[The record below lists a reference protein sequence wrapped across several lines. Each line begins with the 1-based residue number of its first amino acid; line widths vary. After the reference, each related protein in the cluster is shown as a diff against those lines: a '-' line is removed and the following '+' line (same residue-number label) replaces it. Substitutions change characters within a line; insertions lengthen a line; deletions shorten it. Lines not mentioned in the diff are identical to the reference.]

1 MPSETVRLLFM
12 KNIFTIIILLLSVVT
27 IYAQDPNILW
37 QRTIGGSGD
46 EELRVSISTL
56 DGGFLIAGPSKS
68 NISGDKSENNIGEDD
83 YWIVKLSSTGN
94 IEWDNTIGGNDLD
107 RVESIIQDV
116 DGGYVIGG
124 WSGSN
129 ISGDKNENCRGFYD
143 YWIVKLNSLGI
154 IQWQKTIGGSNRD
167 ILNNIIQTNDGGY
180 FLGGT
185 SNSNISGEKSEDSID
200 FSDDYWVLK
209 LDNSGNIEWQNTIG
223 GNSEDML
230 ESVLQTPDG
239 GFLLAGHSRS
249 GISEDKTEINQ
260 GNYDYWIVKVNHL
273 GNIEWQNTIGGDDG
287 DILTNVT
294 QSYDGGYLLVG
305 ESWSTMSGDKTEN
318 NYGDSDYWIIKIDE
332 TGSIEWQ
339 NTIGGNEAD
348 GCLDTYSDFDGS
360 YWIVGFSSSN
370 ISGDKTVPSNGSI
383 DIWLLKLNNSGEI
396 LNQYSI
402 GGSHSDYSGS
412 INRTT
417 DNKIFLGGNSRS
429 DISGDK
435 TENSIGENDYWVLK
449 LDDLLGTTE
458 HLLATGIALY
468 PNPAKNTLQLN
479 TQDQTIDQINIY
491 TMTGSK
497 VLQLEVGTVSPTIDV
512 SSLATGV
519 YYVQLYSGKNV
530 ALKKFVKE

>member
-1 MPSETVRLLFM
+1 M
-12 KNIFTIIILLLSVVT
+12 KNIMKKTITVLTLLLNTVVN
-27 IYAQDPNILW
+27 YAQDPNILW

-46 EELRVSISTL
+46 EELRVSISTF

-94 IEWDNTIGGNDLD
+94 VEWDNTIGGDDLD

-143 YWIVKLNSLGI
+143 YWIVKLNSLGN
-154 IQWQKTIGGSNRD
+154 IQWQKTIGGSNQD
-167 ILNNIIQTNDGGY
+167 IMNNIIQTNDGGY

-185 SNSNISGEKSEDSID
+185 SNSNISGEKSENSID

-223 GNSEDML
+223 GNSEDKL

-239 GFLLAGHSRS
+239 GFLLGGYSRS

-260 GNYDYWIVKVNHL
+260 GNYDYWIVKVDHL

-287 DILTNVT
+287 DILTNVM
-294 QSYDGGYLLVG
+294 QSYDGGYLVVG

-318 NYGDSDYWIIKIDE
+318 NYGDSDYWIIKLDQ
-332 TGSIEWQ
+332 TGNIEWQ

-348 GCLDTYSDFDGS
+348 GCLFSYSDFDGS
-360 YWIVGFSSSN
+360 YWIVGFSTSN
-370 ISGDKTVPSNGSI
+370 ISGDKTVPSNGST
-383 DIWLLKLNNSGEI
+383 DIWLLKLNDSGEI

-402 GGSHSDYSGS
+402 GGSHADYAVS
-412 INRTT
+412 INRTSE
-417 DNKIFLGGNSRS
+417 NKIFLGGNSRS

-497 VLQLEVGTVSPTIDV
+497 VLQLEVGTVSPTVDV

-530 ALKKFVKE
+530 AVKKFVKE